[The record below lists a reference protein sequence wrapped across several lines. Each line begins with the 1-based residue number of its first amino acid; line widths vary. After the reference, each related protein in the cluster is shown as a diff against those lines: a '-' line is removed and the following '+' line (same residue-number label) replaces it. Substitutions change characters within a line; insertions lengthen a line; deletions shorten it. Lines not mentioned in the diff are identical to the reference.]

1 MRPTISEFSYGFALT
16 RELLQS
22 PGLHIRAAPVFPT
35 QFAEGQPGGGWD
47 VRLDRPGVPLFIQFK
62 LCHRMVTTRCREATD
77 ANFSTPCYRMY
88 LRPAGI
94 SKQHQ
99 MLLDLE
105 INDKEVYYCAPQFHR
120 TAELNAAYV
129 SGTVCSRTF
138 WTRPS
143 EIGTLPDD
151 SEHHFSFER
160 PGNRRARFSDYK
172 EIETGRE
179 FSAVAQSLER
189 LLKIQGELA
198 LQPERLEELLRV
210 LRAIVGKR
218 APSRSED
225 GTLEPEPSDR
235 STPLQ
240 RVAYYA
246 SMFFESQLFV
256 VQGK

>member
-1 MRPTISEFSYGFALT
+1 MRPEISEFSYGFALT
-16 RELLQS
+16 RELVES
-22 PGLHIRAAPVFPT
+22 PGMQTAAAPVFPT
-35 QFAEGQPGGGWD
+35 LVQEGQAGGGWD
-47 VRLDRPGVPLFIQFK
+47 VRLDRPGLPLFIQFK
-62 LCHRMVTTRCREATD
+62 LCHWMITTKCREATQ
-77 ANFSTPCYRMY
+77 AGFHTPCYRMH
-88 LRPAGI
+88 LRPARV

-99 MLLDLE
+99 LLLNLE
-105 INDKEVYYCAPQFHR
+105 NDGRAVYYCAPQFHR
-120 TAELNAAYV
+120 PTELNSAFR
-129 SGTVCSRTF
+129 SGTVRSRTF